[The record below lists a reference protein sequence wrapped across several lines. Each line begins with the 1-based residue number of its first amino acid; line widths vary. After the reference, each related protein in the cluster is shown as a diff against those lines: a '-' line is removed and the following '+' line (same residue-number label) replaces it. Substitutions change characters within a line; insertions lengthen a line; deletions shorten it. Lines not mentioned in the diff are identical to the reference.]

1 VTSVHEI
8 ETQTGRRK
16 SQHFMELLPAAAYGL
31 CATSA
36 HAATPLNY
44 LVGYGTKAYPVVGL
58 TWGLLIISI
67 IVSLIFLILVPL
79 GAWLRRHPRGIIA
92 LEAVPIERS
101 GSGLKW
107 LSIGLVLSSVAL
119 LGSLVWTMTVLAN
132 VNSPHGPVALTIEV
146 TGQQW
151 WWKARYLSSDPS
163 KILTTA
169 NEIHIPVGKAVRVR
183 LIGADVIHSFWVPA
197 LSGKTD
203 AIPGQIN
210 ETWLEAARPG
220 RYRGQCT
227 QYCGWQHAHMAF
239 FVTAESP
246 DKFQAWLSQQLQDTP
261 PATSPETQKGEHLFE
276 AHCGLCHAVRGTM
289 ANGTVAPDL
298 THLMS
303 RETLAAGTLPNTPG
317 NLAGWIANPQSIK
330 PGANMPNLYLSG
342 PELTAITSYLQT
354 LK

>member
-1 VTSVHEI
+1 VIS
-8 ETQTGRRK
+8 RRGLDAGCHRP
-16 SQHFMELLPAAAYGL
+16 QRHMLLSAGACVL
-31 CATSA
+31 CAAPA

-58 TWGLLIISI
+58 TWGLLIIAI
-67 IVSLIFLILVPL
+67 IVSLIFIILVPL
-79 GAWLRRHPRGIIA
+79 GTWLRRHPRGNLA
-92 LEAVPIERS
+92 LEAIPVERR
-101 GSGLKW
+101 GSGLRW
-107 LSIGLVLSSVAL
+107 LTIGIALSSVAVIA
-119 LGSLVWTMTVLAN
+119 SLVWTMSVLAN
-132 VNSPHGPVALTIEV
+132 VNSPHGPAALTIEV

-151 WWKARYLSSDPS
+151 WWKAQYLNSDPS

-169 NEIHIPVGKAVRVR
+169 NEIHIPVGEPVRVK

-197 LSGKTD
+197 LTGKTD
-203 AIPGQIN
+203 TIPGQIN
-210 ETWLEAARPG
+210 ETWLEAAKPG

-246 DKFQAWLSQQLQDTP
+246 DKFQAWLNHQLQDAP
-261 PATSPETQKGEHLFE
+261 AATSPETQKGEQLFQ

-289 ANGTVAPDL
+289 AHGTLAPDL

-317 NLAGWIANPQSIK
+317 NLAGWVANPQSIK
-330 PGANMPNLYLSG
+330 PGVNMPDLYLSG
-342 PELTAITSYLQT
+342 PELNAITSYLRT
-354 LK
+354 LQ